1 MKTIDLTAKFYR
13 GCAGGCV
20 RMSKELQACF
30 NTPHNIYL
38 RVQCQSGVRICF
50 STDAREMVFSM
61 VFGDAVRQV
70 FTSDLFID
78 GKMTTLTGEG
88 PHRIELAEGEKNI
101 TIHLPHL
108 VLIDK
113 FELAVNDGA
122 EVKPLPRP
130 EKTILFC
137 GDSIMQGMT
146 TTSPALA
153 PAPRIAAGLNM
164 DFINTSFGGA
174 KMNPEH
180 IRLTALLPGDIMI
193 VALGTN
199 DSLSKKPLDVFTEDV
214 RKSLKI
220 FAAFAGGKY
229 LILPIPN
236 PGVPPGLDEYRRI
249 IRTEAET
256 YPEIRIIDGY
266 EFYPADLEY
275 YCDKTHPND
284 QGAELYARQVVKVI
298 GA

>member
-1 MKTIDLTAKFYR
+1 MKKIELTEKYYR
-13 GCAGGCV
+13 GCADGCV
-20 RMSKELQACF
+20 RMSKEMQASF
-30 NTPHNIYL
+30 NTPHNIFL

-50 STDAREMVFSM
+50 STDTRELFFSM
-61 VFGDAVRQV
+61 IFGDAVRQV

-78 GKMTTLTGEG
+78 GMMTTLAGEG
-88 PHRIELAEGEKNI
+88 PHRIELAGGEKNI

-108 VLIDK
+108 VLIDRV
-113 FELAVNDGA
+113 ELEVNDGA
-122 EVKPLPRP
+122 EVRPLPRP

-146 TTSPALA
+146 TTTPALA
-153 PAPRIAAGLNM
+153 PAPRIASGLGM

-180 IRLTALLPGDIMI
+180 VRLTSILPGDIMI

-199 DSLSKKPLDVFTEDV
+199 DSLAKKPLDVFTEDV

-220 FAAFAGGKY
+220 FAAFAGRKY

-284 QGAELYARQVVKVI
+284 KGAELYARHVVKVI

>member
-1 MKTIDLTAKFYR
+1 MKRIDLTEKFYR

-30 NTPHNIYL
+30 NTPHNIFQ

-50 STDAREMVFSM
+50 STDARELVFSM

-88 PHRIELAEGEKNI
+88 PHRIELAGGEKNI

-108 VLIDK
+108 VLINK
-113 FELAVNDGA
+113 IELAVDDGA
-122 EVKPLPRP
+122 EVKPQSRP

-153 PAPRIAAGLNM
+153 PAPRIAAGLKM

-180 IRLTALLPGDIMI
+180 VRLTSILPGDIMV

-199 DSLSKKPLDVFTEDV
+199 DSLAKKPLDVFTEDD

-236 PGVPPGLDEYRRI
+236 PGAAPGLDEYRRI
-249 IRTEAET
+249 IRTEAEM

-284 QGAELYARQVVKVI
+284 KGAELYARHVIKVI

>member
-1 MKTIDLTAKFYR
+1 MKKIELTEKYYR
-13 GCAGGCV
+13 GCASGCV
-20 RMSKELQACF
+20 RMSEELQTCF

-61 VFGDAVRQV
+61 AFGDAVRQV

-108 VLIDK
+108 VLINK
-113 FELAVNDGA
+113 IELAVNDGA

-180 IRLTALLPGDIMI
+180 VRLTSILPGDIMI

-199 DSLSKKPLDVFTEDV
+199 DSLAKKPLDVFTEDV

-249 IRTEAET
+249 IRTEAES
-256 YPEIRIIDGY
+256 YPEIRVIDGY

-284 QGAELYARQVVKVI
+284 KGAELYARHVVKVI
-298 GA
+298 GS